1 MIPYSRLFLFRK
13 SICEVQIIRT
23 SPFRTF
29 FLDNSFLQNNSVQ
42 TLLVCFGLDF
52 SFSEISI
59 ILISIISCKEVVVEE
74 VKNNLSS
81 KTINYSEISLESIY
95 KIKLYS
101 NIDGWINY
109 IELNEYVNQLNLND
123 YSSLI
128 DNKQYLI
135 RFFNGIKNT
144 IPTDINKPEIKS
156 RLTVIETDFLRFE
169 SMLSS
174 YESNEE
180 EKVKMVKKI
189 NNSFSNLNFQIDK
202 LTEKQEITPE

>member
-1 MIPYSRLFLFRK
+1 MENQK
-13 SICEVQIIRT
+13 
-23 SPFRTF
+23 
-29 FLDNSFLQNNSVQ
+29 
-42 TLLVCFGLDF
+42 LLRGLIK
-52 SFSEISI
+52 ISI
-59 ILISIISCKEVVVEE
+59 ILISIFSCKEVVVEE

-81 KTINYSEISLESIY
+81 KTINYSEINLESIY

-101 NIDGWINY
+101 NIDEWINY
-109 IELNEYVNQLNLND
+109 MELNEYVNQLNLND

-128 DNKQYLI
+128 DNKKYLI

-169 SMLSS
+169 SMLSN

-180 EKVKMVKKI
+180 AKIKMVKKI
-189 NNSFSNLNFQIDK
+189 YNSFSNLNFQIDK
-202 LTEKQEITPE
+202 LTEKQEITPEQ

>member
-1 MIPYSRLFLFRK
+1 MENQKLLKRLIK
-13 SICEVQIIRT
+13 
-23 SPFRTF
+23 
-29 FLDNSFLQNNSVQ
+29 
-42 TLLVCFGLDF
+42 
-52 SFSEISI
+52 ISI

-74 VKNNLSS
+74 IKNNLIS
-81 KTINYSEISLESIY
+81 KTINYSEINLESIY

-101 NIDGWINY
+101 NIDEWINY
-109 IELNEYVNQLNLND
+109 TELNEYVNQLNLND
-123 YSSLI
+123 YSTLI
-128 DNKQYLI
+128 DNKKYLI

-144 IPTDINKPEIKS
+144 IPIEINKPEIKS

-202 LTEKQEITPE
+202 LTEKQEITPGQ

>member
-1 MIPYSRLFLFRK
+1 MENQK
-13 SICEVQIIRT
+13 
-23 SPFRTF
+23 
-29 FLDNSFLQNNSVQ
+29 
-42 TLLVCFGLDF
+42 LLRGLIK
-52 SFSEISI
+52 ISI
-59 ILISIISCKEVVVEE
+59 ILISIFSCKEVVVEE

-81 KTINYSEISLESIY
+81 KTINYSEINLESIY

-101 NIDGWINY
+101 NIDEWINY
-109 IELNEYVNQLNLND
+109 MELNEYVNQLNLND

-128 DNKQYLI
+128 DNKKYLI

-169 SMLSS
+169 SMLSN
-174 YESNEE
+174 YELNEE
-180 EKVKMVKKI
+180 AKIKMVKKI

-202 LTEKQEITPE
+202 LTEKQEITPEQ

>member
-1 MIPYSRLFLFRK
+1 MENQK
-13 SICEVQIIRT
+13 
-23 SPFRTF
+23 
-29 FLDNSFLQNNSVQ
+29 
-42 TLLVCFGLDF
+42 LLRGLIK
-52 SFSEISI
+52 ISI
-59 ILISIISCKEVVVEE
+59 ILISIFSCKEVVVEE

-81 KTINYSEISLESIY
+81 KTINYSEINLESIY

-101 NIDGWINY
+101 NIDEWINY
-109 IELNEYVNQLNLND
+109 MELNEYVNQLNLND

-128 DNKQYLI
+128 DNKKYLI

-169 SMLSS
+169 SMLSN

-180 EKVKMVKKI
+180 AKIKMVKKI

>member
-1 MIPYSRLFLFRK
+1 MENQKLLKRLIK
-13 SICEVQIIRT
+13 
-23 SPFRTF
+23 
-29 FLDNSFLQNNSVQ
+29 
-42 TLLVCFGLDF
+42 
-52 SFSEISI
+52 ISI

-81 KTINYSEISLESIY
+81 KTINYSEISLESVY

-128 DNKQYLI
+128 DNKKYLI

-156 RLTVIETDFLRFE
+156 RLTVIETDF
-169 SMLSS
+169 
-174 YESNEE
+174 
-180 EKVKMVKKI
+180 
-189 NNSFSNLNFQIDK
+189 
-202 LTEKQEITPE
+202 

>member
-1 MIPYSRLFLFRK
+1 MENQKLLKRLIK
-13 SICEVQIIRT
+13 
-23 SPFRTF
+23 
-29 FLDNSFLQNNSVQ
+29 
-42 TLLVCFGLDF
+42 
-52 SFSEISI
+52 ISI

-74 VKNNLSS
+74 VKSNLSS
-81 KTINYSEISLESIY
+81 KTINYSEINLESVY
-95 KIKLYS
+95 EIKLYS
-101 NIDGWINY
+101 NIDEWINY
-109 IELNEYVNQLNLND
+109 VELNNYINQLNLND
-123 YSSLI
+123 FSSLI

-144 IPTDINKPEIKS
+144 IPTEINKPEIKS

-169 SMLSS
+169 SMLSN

-180 EKVKMVKKI
+180 AKIKMVKKI